1 MCTESIVSKKIVI
14 DHIICDSVKPHNLQ
28 ISWHVI
34 ILCNVAYSNS
44 KYKDSLIADAKAKA
58 KHEKSIVISEVSKV
72 SLKHNEILEFT
83 RFFYKKTIFFLWPQ
97 FS

>member
-1 MCTESIVSKKIVI
+1 MCTESIVSKKVVR

-34 ILCNVAYSNS
+34 IPCNVACSNS
-44 KYKDSLIADAKAKA
+44 KYKDGLIADAKAKA
-58 KHEKSIVISEVSKV
+58 KHEKSIVIV